1 MQQEGV
7 YIHGL
12 FMDGAAWNVSES
24 TIVESAPRKLFST
37 MPVILVSAVSKTSKK
52 ANASMNS
59 SDYGPFGGDE
69 CPVYK
74 YAARTDRYK
83 IFSVMLPTKEKRPL
97 HWVLRGVA
105 LLCQTT

>member
-1 MQQEGV
+1 
-7 YIHGL
+7 
-12 FMDGAAWNVSES
+12 MDGAAWNASDGN
-24 TIVESAPRKLFST
+24 IIESAPKKLFSA
-37 MPVILVSAVSKTSKK
+37 MPIILVSATSKTSKK
-52 ANASMNS
+52 ASSMAN
-59 SDYGPFGGDE
+59 DYGPFGGYE

-83 IFSVMLPTKEKRPL
+83 IFSVMLPSRDQRPL